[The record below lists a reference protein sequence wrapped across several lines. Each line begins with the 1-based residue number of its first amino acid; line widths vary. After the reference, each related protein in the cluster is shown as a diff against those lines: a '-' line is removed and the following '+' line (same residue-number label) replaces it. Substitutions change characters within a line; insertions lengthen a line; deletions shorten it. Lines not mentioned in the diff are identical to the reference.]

1 MVNFS
6 HFIFIGELF
15 VHGVLAFDD
24 GSVVLG
30 NNFKSVDFFD
40 SEKPHPREGQVR
52 LPNLYFKH
60 LRVLVIV
67 ELLKGILTVDGW
79 RLH

>member
-30 NNFKSVDFFD
+30 YNFKIVDFLG

-52 LPNLYFKH
+52 LLYLYFQH
-60 LRVLVIV
+60 L
-67 ELLKGILTVDGW
+67 
-79 RLH
+79 